1 MFTMMLS
8 VFCFATT
15 THRLHCFVP
24 IFTLNPHITVV
35 TLIIIKCSNSRYY
48 YIAQRKNKVHTI
60 TGSNQTLTADIR
72 NILCVASS
80 RRYPEEQL
88 DCKEGDAA

>member
-1 MFTMMLS
+1 MRCVHVHHDVVS
-8 VFCFATT
+8 VLFCYYHAQTALFRAN
-15 THRLHCFVP
+15 LY
-24 IFTLNPHITVV
+24 HIKVV

-72 NILCVASS
+72 NILCVAF
-80 RRYPEEQL
+80 R
-88 DCKEGDAA
+88 EGDILRNN

>member
-1 MFTMMLS
+1 MRCVHVQHDVFTVLFLLLPRTDCIVS
-8 VFCFATT
+8 CQSL
-15 THRLHCFVP
+15 R
-24 IFTLNPHITVV
+24 LNPHIKVV

-72 NILCVASS
+72 NILCVAFQ
-80 RRYPEEQL
+80 RDILRNN
-88 DCKEGDAA
+88 